1 MKSLNEAITEINS
14 MEMEMIKDVKRLIE
28 ITIEELNNKTF
39 DKSIYGEGKVL
50 EEDTNDLEVQIDE
63 KTIGAIARYQPAARD
78 LRFLIGIMHMNKD
91 LERMADLCIN
101 ILKTAK
107 RIFRDRV
114 NEEIEIVS
122 LIDMGEKVYNMFEIF
137 NHGYIEKDVKKG
149 YIIFGLDDE
158 VDKIKKESIDKIKDK
173 VKENIEYLDLG
184 IENLLISKNYERIAD
199 NITNLAES
207 LIYIYRGEDLRHQAV
222 KEMS

>member
-1 MKSLNEAITEINS
+1 MKNLNETITEINS
-14 MEMEMIKDVKRLIE
+14 MEIEMIKDVKRLIE
-28 ITIEELNNKTF
+28 ITIEQLRNKTF

-50 EEDTNDLEVQIDE
+50 EDDTNDLEVSIDE
-63 KTIGAIARYQPAARD
+63 KAIGAIARYQPAAKD
-78 LRFLIGIMHMNKD
+78 LRLLIGIIHMNKD

-101 ILKTAK
+101 ILRTSKK
-107 RIFRDRV
+107 IFKDRIG
-114 NEEIEIVS
+114 EEIDIVS

-158 VDKIKKESIDKIKDK
+158 IDEIKKESIYKIKDK
-173 VKENIEYLDLG
+173 VRENIEYLDLG

-199 NITNLAES
+199 NITNLAEA
-207 LIYIYRGEDLRHQAV
+207 LIYIYRGEDLRHQSN
-222 KEMS
+222 KEMN